1 MFLKIIK
8 AIRLNHK
15 ARRHVDEILAALAV
29 EPGMTVADIGS
40 GGGYYTFK
48 FSEAVG
54 PQGKVYA
61 VDIDKDFLRFIAGDA
76 RRRGI
81 RNIEPLRSGPNGGAL
96 PPDSCDLAF
105 CRNSFHHL
113 PSPLAY
119 MRNLRFA
126 LKRGGRIAIIDW
138 LPKSGDNVG
147 HRHGIEAKEIQSIM
161 EKADY
166 ELVASY
172 DFLPDQSFGL
182 YRFAGGTTVKK
193 IIISNG

>member
-15 ARRHVDEILAALAV
+15 ARMHVDEVLAALAV
-29 EPGMTVADIGS
+29 EPGMTVADIGA

-48 FSEAVG
+48 FSEVVG

-61 VDIDKDFLRFIAGDA
+61 VDIDKAFLRLIAGDA

-81 RNIEPLRSGPNGGAL
+81 RNVEPLRSGPNGGAL

-105 CRNSFHHL
+105 CRNAFHHL

-126 LKRGGRIAIIDW
+126 LKRDGRIAIIDW
-138 LPKSGDNVG
+138 LPNRDGGTG
-147 HRHGIEAKEIQSIM
+147 HRHGIEAEEIQSIM
-161 EKADY
+161 EKAGYD
-166 ELVASY
+166 LVASY
-172 DFLPDQSFGL
+172 DFLQDQSFGI
-182 YRFAGGTTVKK
+182 YRYAGGTKVRV
-193 IIISNG
+193 ND